1 MKNIVLFGG
10 GNQVHYT
17 LDIIQKQGLYNVVGI
32 IDSVHDVGTERFG
45 HKIIGR
51 QEDIKSLIEE
61 YGIEAGIITIGD
73 NWIRYYISEQVKN
86 LIKDF
91 EFVNAIHP
99 SVVIG
104 NNVQIGTGVVVMAGV
119 IINPMAK
126 IGNHTFFATGCQIE
140 HDCTIEDYASV
151 SAGSVL
157 GGYVHIKKYSAV
169 TLGVTIL
176 DRITIGQNSVIGS
189 GSLVIKNVP
198 DNILAYG
205 NPCKNIR
212 YRGVGEKFLK

>member
-1 MKNIVLFGG
+1 MKKIVLFGG

-17 LDIIQKQGLYNVVGI
+17 LDIIEKQGLYKVIGI
-32 IDSVHDVGTERFG
+32 IDSVHDIGSERFG
-45 HKIIGR
+45 YKVIGR

-61 YGIEAGIITIGD
+61 YEIEGGIITIGD
-73 NWIRYYISEQVKN
+73 NWIRYYVSQQIKS
-86 LIKDF
+86 LIRDF

-104 NNVQIGTGVVVMAGV
+104 NNVQIGTGVVAMAGV

-126 IGNHTFFATGCQIE
+126 IGNHTFFATGSQIE
-140 HDCTIEDYASV
+140 HDCIIEDFASV
-151 SAGSVL
+151 SAGSIL
-157 GGYVHIKKYSAV
+157 GGYVQIKKYSAI
-169 TLGVTIL
+169 TLNVTIL
-176 DRITIGQNSVIGS
+176 DRLIIGENCVVGS
-189 GSLVIKNVP
+189 GSLVLKDIP

-212 YRGVGEKFLK
+212 YRPIGEKFLK

>member
-86 LIKDF
+86 LVKDF

>member
-1 MKNIVLFGG
+1 
-10 GNQVHYT
+10 
-17 LDIIQKQGLYNVVGI
+17 
-32 IDSVHDVGTERFG
+32 
-45 HKIIGR
+45 
-51 QEDIKSLIEE
+51 
-61 YGIEAGIITIGD
+61 
-73 NWIRYYISEQVKN
+73 
-86 LIKDF
+86 
-91 EFVNAIHP
+91 
-99 SVVIG
+99 
-104 NNVQIGTGVVVMAGV
+104 MAGV

-205 NPCKNIR
+205 NPSKNIR
-212 YRGVGEKFLK
+212 FRAEGEKFLK

>member
-1 MKNIVLFGG
+1 MKKIVLFGG

-17 LDIIQKQGLYNVVGI
+17 LDIIEKQGLYKVIGI
-32 IDSVHDVGTERFG
+32 IDSVHDIGSERFG
-45 HKIIGR
+45 YKVIGR

-61 YGIEAGIITIGD
+61 YGIEGGIITIGD
-73 NWIRYYISEQVKN
+73 NWIRYYVSQQ
-86 LIKDF
+86 IKSLVRDF

-104 NNVQIGTGVVVMAGV
+104 NNVQIGTGVVAMAGV

-126 IGNHTFFATGCQIE
+126 IGNHTFFATGSQIE
-140 HDCTIEDYASV
+140 HDCIIEDFASV
-151 SAGSVL
+151 SAGSIL
-157 GGYVHIKKYSAV
+157 GGYVQIKKYSAI
-169 TLGVTIL
+169 TLNVTIL
-176 DRITIGQNSVIGS
+176 DRLIIGENCVVGS
-189 GSLVIKNVP
+189 GSLVLKDIP

-212 YRGVGEKFLK
+212 YRPIGEKFLK

>member
-17 LDIIQKQGLYNVVGI
+17 LDIIEKQGLYKVVGI
-32 IDSVHDVGTERFG
+32 IDSVHDIGTERFG
-45 HKIIGR
+45 YKVIGR
-51 QEDIKSLIEE
+51 QENIKSLIDE

-73 NWIRYYISEQVKN
+73 NWIRYYISEQIKN
-86 LIKDF
+86 LVSDF

-104 NNVQIGTGVVVMAGV
+104 NNVEIGSGVVAMAGV
-119 IINPMAK
+119 IFNPMAK

-176 DRITIGQNSVIGS
+176 DRVAIGENVVIGS
-189 GSLVIKNVP
+189 GSLVLKDIQ
-198 DNILAYG
+198 DDILAYG

-212 YRGVGEKFLK
+212 HRPKGEKFLK